1 MSLPASNSPL
11 TDKWLGRWLA
21 LSGNVRGIIWITF
34 GTILFALTDVVVK
47 RLGHSFHPF
56 ELSLFRYVVGFLML
70 APVFWH
76 MGRKGLRTNRIG
88 LHLARLVLATLAQ
101 LGFFI
106 SVINLKLADATAI
119 MFSKPLFTTVVAVVI
134 LSELVTKQ
142 RWTAT
147 IVGFIGVIIMMRP
160 GTGVIDP
167 IVLIAVAAAL
177 TFAVANILI
186 RLMAP
191 TEPPNRILF
200 YYHIGG
206 VALLIVPTIY
216 VWQTPTGIEWGF
228 LALIGVLT
236 TLGMICYIRAYS
248 IGEANA
254 IGPIEYVRLI
264 YAGLFGYFLFGEIV
278 DIWTL
283 VGGAIIVGST
293 LFIARDEARRPSR
306 PPAS

>member
-1 MSLPASNSPL
+1 M
-11 TDKWLGRWLA
+11 
-21 LSGNVRGIIWITF
+21 RGIIWVMI

-47 RLGHSFHPF
+47 LLGHKFHPF

-70 APVFWH
+70 TPIFWR
-76 MGRKGLRTNRIG
+76 MGRAGLKTNRAG
-88 LHLARLVLATLAQ
+88 LHLARLILATLAQ

-119 MFSKPLFTTVVAVVI
+119 FFSKPLFTTVVAVII
-134 LSELVTKQ
+134 LSELVTAR
-142 RWTAT
+142 RWIAT
-147 IVGFIGVIIMMRP
+147 IVGFFGVIIMMRP
-160 GTGVIDP
+160 GAGVIDP
-167 IVLIAVAAAL
+167 VVLIAVGASL
-177 TFAVANILI
+177 SFAVANILI

-200 YYHIGG
+200 YYHVGG
-206 VALLIVPTIY
+206 IALLIVPAIL
-216 VWQTPTGIEWGF
+216 VWQTPSGIEWGL

-236 TLGMICYIRAYS
+236 TLGMVCYVRAYS

-264 YAGLFGYFLFGEIV
+264 YAGLFGYFLFSETI

-283 VGGAIIVGST
+283 AGGVIIVGST
-293 LFIARDEARRPSR
+293 LFIARDEARAP
-306 PPAS
+306 

>member
-1 MSLPASNSPL
+1 M
-11 TDKWLGRWLA
+11 
-21 LSGNVRGIIWITF
+21 RGIIWSTF

-47 RLGHSFHPF
+47 TLGHSFHPF
-56 ELSLFRYVVGFLML
+56 ELSLFRYVVGFLIL
-70 APVFWH
+70 APVFWR
-76 MGRKGLRTNRIG
+76 MGCAGLKTDRIG

-119 MFSKPLFTTVVAVVI
+119 MFSKPLFTTVVAVII
-134 LSELVTKQ
+134 LSELVTAR
-142 RWTAT
+142 RWMAT
-147 IVGFIGVIIMMRP
+147 ILGFIGVIVMMRP
-160 GTGVIDP
+160 GSSVIDP
-167 IVLIAVAAAL
+167 VVLIAVGAAL

-216 VWQTPTGIEWGF
+216 VWRTPTGIEWGF

-236 TLGMICYIRAYS
+236 TLGMICYTNGTNY
-248 IGEANA
+248 
-254 IGPIEYVRLI
+254 
-264 YAGLFGYFLFGEIV
+264 
-278 DIWTL
+278 
-283 VGGAIIVGST
+283 
-293 LFIARDEARRPSR
+293 
-306 PPAS
+306 